1 MNYRRGV
8 VVASIVLLSATL
20 AACDDGASDSVANP
34 TSEVSA
40 PVVSGGSANTSATP
54 TSSGTPAS
62 MNTDGAATTVAK
74 RRPTTDPAP
83 PAPSSPAPSSPAPS
97 SNEPQSLTLTWTA
110 PEENADGTPLLDLSG
125 YKIRYGTASG
135 SYAQVVTLNNAGLN
149 RFVVDNLSSGTY
161 YFAITAY
168 NSAGTESQLSGE
180 VSTTL

>member
-8 VVASIVLLSATL
+8 VVAGIVLLSATL

-34 TSEVSA
+34 TSKVSA

-62 MNTDGAATTVAK
+62 MNTATTVAK

-83 PAPSSPAPSSPAPS
+83 PAPSSPAPS